1 MTESQP
7 PEPDVRALPLAQFIE
22 SAASKTPTP
31 GGGSIA
37 AAAGAM
43 GAAMFAMA
51 VNYSRGSDKF
61 KDVAGVMDPLADELS
76 RARAMFLTLMNED
89 MAAFAQWQSA
99 WRMDKADPTR
109 TEAMR
114 IATATA
120 IAVPQEMAALCL
132 SLLGMIAD
140 VIDKINARLLSD
152 VGVAAVTLE
161 SAMRAAH
168 YNIRVNLASLESPAE
183 RDAMRAEMSQ
193 QTRRAAELLAGIEK
207 KLAEKF

>member
-1 MTESQP
+1 MTEPVQT
-7 PEPDVRALPLAQFIE
+7 EIDVRTLPLAQFIE
-22 SAASKTPTP
+22 SAAGKTPTP

-43 GAAMFAMA
+43 GTAMFAMA

-61 KDVAGVMDPLADELS
+61 KAVAPVMDPLADELT
-76 RARAMFLTLMNED
+76 RARAMFLTLLSED

-99 WRMDKADPTR
+99 WRMDKADAGRP
-109 TEAMR
+109 EAMQ

-132 SLLGMIAD
+132 SLLAMIAD

-161 SAMRAAH
+161 AAMRSAH
-168 YNIRVNLASLESPAE
+168 YNIKANLSSLESEAE
-183 RDAMRAEMSQ
+183 RAGLRDEMAQ
-193 QTRRAAELLAGIEK
+193 QTRRAAELLAQIEK
-207 KLAEKF
+207 KLAAAS